1 MKHNKEKF
9 AQVITKAWVDPSFK
23 ERLIANPKKIL
34 EQEGV
39 HCSGKEIEIVENTRN
54 KNYLILPEK
63 PHGQLS
69 EKEMREIAA
78 AQCLEAM
85 GRDIL

>member
-9 AQVITKAWVDPSFK
+9 AQVITKAWMDPAFK

-39 HCSGKEIEIVENTRN
+39 HCSSKNIEIVENTRN
-54 KNYLILPEK
+54 KSYLVLPEK
-63 PHGQLS
+63 PQGQLS

-85 GRDIL
+85 NLF